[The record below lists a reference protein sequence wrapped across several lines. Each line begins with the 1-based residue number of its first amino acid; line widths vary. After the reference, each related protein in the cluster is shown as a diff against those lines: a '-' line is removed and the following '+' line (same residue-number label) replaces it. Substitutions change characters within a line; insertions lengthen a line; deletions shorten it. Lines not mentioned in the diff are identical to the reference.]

1 MFSSFFVLY
10 RHSNNIHPNPY
21 TLSYPI
27 VLFYCPRTTVIY
39 FINTWLKFMF
49 RVTECPFR
57 DTEWPFHVT
66 EWPFRDTEWRF
77 IINIKQN
84 YLKINLTFAR
94 VFT

>member
-1 MFSSFFVLY
+1 MFG
-10 RHSNNIHPNPY
+10 
-21 TLSYPI
+21 
-27 VLFYCPRTTVIY
+27 
-39 FINTWLKFMF
+39 
-49 RVTECPFR
+49 VTECTFR
-57 DTEWPFHVT
+57 DT

>member
-1 MFSSFFVLY
+1 MFG
-10 RHSNNIHPNPY
+10 
-21 TLSYPI
+21 
-27 VLFYCPRTTVIY
+27 
-39 FINTWLKFMF
+39 
-49 RVTECPFR
+49 VTECTFR
-57 DTEWPFHVT
+57 DTEWPFRVTEWPFRDT

>member
-1 MFSSFFVLY
+1 
-10 RHSNNIHPNPY
+10 
-21 TLSYPI
+21 
-27 VLFYCPRTTVIY
+27 
-39 FINTWLKFMF
+39 MF

-57 DTEWPFHVT
+57 DTG
-66 EWPFRDTEWRF
+66 WRF

>member
-1 MFSSFFVLY
+1 MFG
-10 RHSNNIHPNPY
+10 
-21 TLSYPI
+21 
-27 VLFYCPRTTVIY
+27 
-39 FINTWLKFMF
+39 
-49 RVTECPFR
+49 VTECMFR
-57 DTEWPFHVT
+57 DTECTFRDT

>member
-1 MFSSFFVLY
+1 MFG
-10 RHSNNIHPNPY
+10 
-21 TLSYPI
+21 
-27 VLFYCPRTTVIY
+27 
-39 FINTWLKFMF
+39 
-49 RVTECPFR
+49 VTECKFR
-57 DTEWPFHVT
+57 DT

>member
-1 MFSSFFVLY
+1 
-10 RHSNNIHPNPY
+10 
-21 TLSYPI
+21 
-27 VLFYCPRTTVIY
+27 
-39 FINTWLKFMF
+39 MF
-49 RVTECPFR
+49 RVTECTFRVTECTFR
-57 DTEWPFHVT
+57 DT

>member
-1 MFSSFFVLY
+1 MFG
-10 RHSNNIHPNPY
+10 
-21 TLSYPI
+21 
-27 VLFYCPRTTVIY
+27 
-39 FINTWLKFMF
+39 
-49 RVTECPFR
+49 VTECMFR
-57 DTEWPFHVT
+57 DT

>member
-1 MFSSFFVLY
+1 
-10 RHSNNIHPNPY
+10 
-21 TLSYPI
+21 
-27 VLFYCPRTTVIY
+27 
-39 FINTWLKFMF
+39 MF
-49 RVTECPFR
+49 RVTECTFR
-57 DTEWPFHVT
+57 DTEWPFRVTECTFRDTEWPFRDT